1 MRVDITVSQLISVDP
16 GSHWIYVDDYPLC
29 LWYAIISYYCF
40 SSLVSLHQ
48 RHSSLSSVLLTESF
62 GYLELKSF
70 QIVPQAI
77 LSSSTWIIQHL
88 LQCLNKQY
96 PRLALFDLNLPQKS
110 TKQNVLHSSQTF
122 LTDLNLGFADIF
134 FRRPKKFPWLLNEF
148 ASRKEK
154 TRVKLRVRL
163 NQSNNAYT
171 KV

>member
-16 GSHWIYVDDYPLC
+16 GSDWIYVDDYPLC

-48 RHSSLSSVLLTESF
+48 RHSSLFSVLLTESF

-96 PRLALFDLNLPQKS
+96 PRLALFDLNLPQKINEAKRFALVPDVLNRFKFRFCRYLLS
-110 TKQNVLHSSQTF
+110 TS
-122 LTDLNLGFADIF
+122 
-134 FRRPKKFPWLLNEF
+134 
-148 ASRKEK
+148 KEISLAAK
-154 TRVKLRVRL
+154 RICV
-163 NQSNNAYT
+163 
-171 KV
+171 